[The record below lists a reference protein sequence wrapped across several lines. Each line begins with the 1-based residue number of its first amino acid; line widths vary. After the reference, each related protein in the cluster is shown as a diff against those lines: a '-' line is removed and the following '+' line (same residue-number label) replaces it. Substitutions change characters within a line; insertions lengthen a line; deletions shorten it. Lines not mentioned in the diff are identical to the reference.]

1 MAVKVYKV
9 TYREAAAADIL
20 DVYRWVY
27 EVSLDPATAE
37 RFAARLLAACQKIGE
52 VPLGSRPRDDLLPSL
67 RTIPF
72 EKRAVTAYL
81 VEAETV
87 VITNV
92 FYGGRDYEALY
103 QQDYRHEPDR
113 SARGGRAATAHHH
126 RRAAQCDQPDPR
138 HWQRGP

>member
-9 TYREAAAADIL
+9 SYRETAVADIL

-27 EVSLDPATAE
+27 EVSLDPVTAE
-37 RFAARLLAACQKIGE
+37 RFTARLEAACERIGN
-52 VPLGSRPRDDLLPSL
+52 VPLGGRPRDDLLPGL
-67 RTIPF
+67 RTVPF
-72 EKRAVTAYL
+72 EKRAVIAYL

-103 QQDYRHEPDR
+103 KQD
-113 SARGGRAATAHHH
+113 
-126 RRAAQCDQPDPR
+126 
-138 HWQRGP
+138 